1 MTRLLKHK
9 NAPNPDTIAFHKTID
24 IDNNS
29 MSITQTSEPMINMND
44 IKTQINFAPVLTF
57 KGTFDEKTGLPKTGN
72 YGEILYSKDSG
83 KTYIYVDHWELL
95 GDGNSVEEGTRY
107 NKHMIPYPV
116 KCKCCGASM
125 HDYICEYCG
134 TEYPK
139 YVIEE

>member
-57 KGTFDEKTGLPKTGN
+57 
-72 YGEILYSKDSG
+72 
-83 KTYIYVDHWELL
+83 
-95 GDGNSVEEGTRY
+95 
-107 NKHMIPYPV
+107 
-116 KCKCCGASM
+116 
-125 HDYICEYCG
+125 
-134 TEYPK
+134 
-139 YVIEE
+139 